1 MFRFLVLAGSI
12 VVILSLTTFGQQ
24 APPAPGAS
32 YLSGVYLIY
41 YRTPMHV
48 KVSKP
53 EVFDDAIAAV
63 NQYLTTKKVVV
74 VADPERGVI
83 RTQDTMS
90 PQNLANLARDATA
103 DSVLLVS
110 VDRPVASWIKLTIG
124 AYDLSGN
131 KLWEESASYGGGM
144 NGKSAIDTTMQ
155 KLEPKPDAH
164 LAKPGLPVKG

>member
-90 PQNLANLARDATA
+90 PQNMANLARDATA